1 LRKAFILGDGDNI
14 LVTIWKKST
23 LVVNTNLKAHIS
35 LIKYKQLFQFI
46 QAKIRN
52 VLELFATEYV
62 GKYFDNSGGWFSVNK
77 TLFITQVL
85 GRKSRT
91 FGEINHSSP
100 WNISLKLIS
109 RIKISWTILRTKFSS
124 LGNSRWHKTRKFMIH
139 LYLNYFLAHLH
150 IIHINSSRFA
160 F

>member
-1 LRKAFILGDGDNI
+1 MRKAFILGDGDNI

-77 TLFITQVL
+77 TLLKYLVESLGHL
-85 GRKSRT
+85 GR
-91 FGEINHSSP
+91 
-100 WNISLKLIS
+100 LI
-109 RIKISWTILRTKFSS
+109 
-124 LGNSRWHKTRKFMIH
+124 IH
-139 LYLNYFLAHLH
+139 LLEISASNWFLELK
-150 IIHINSSRFA
+150 SLELS
-160 F
+160 